1 MVKAFA
7 VDVPGATVEER
18 MASLGRGLA
27 ETVRVRWIDKPRTR
41 RRERR
46 VSSGSG
52 AFFVTIACDS

>member
-27 ETVRVRWIDKPRTR
+27 ETVRVRWIDKPRTQETVR
-41 RRERR
+41 QGVKRFGRILRHY
-46 VSSGSG
+46 SM
-52 AFFVTIACDS
+52 